1 MASLNKVFLIGNLG
15 KQPEKRYTPNGQAVT
30 TVSLATTFRWK
41 DKSGQFQER
50 TDWHNL
56 VIWGKQAESAKD
68 ILKKGD
74 QVFVEGRIQNRSYDN
89 RNGIKK
95 YVSEVVA
102 LRVMK
107 LGRKRP
113 HRLRSQLKR
122 KQRQAKAR
130 MKTFLFNGFENQ
142 IHL

>member
-1 MASLNKVFLIGNLG
+1 MASLNKVYLIGNLG
-15 KQPEKRYTPNGQAVT
+15 KDPEKRYTPSGQAVT

-41 DKSGQFQER
+41 DKSGQFQEK

-74 QVFVEGRIQNRSYDN
+74 QVFVEGRIQNRSYDD
-89 RNGIKK
+89 RNGNKK

-102 LRVMK
+102 FRVMK
-107 LGRKRP
+107 LERKEAGP
-113 HRLRSQLKR
+113 VEEPVEEPVEKDAEVTEGTDEDLP
-122 KQRQAKAR
+122 
-130 MKTFLFNGFENQ
+130 F
-142 IHL
+142 

>member
-15 KQPEKRYTPNGQAVT
+15 KDPEKRYTPNGQAVT

-74 QVFVEGRIQNRSYDN
+74 QVFVEGRIQNRSYDD

-107 LGRKRP
+107 LGRKEAAP
-113 HRLRSQLKR
+113 VEETVEKEAEAGEGTDEDLP
-122 KQRQAKAR
+122 
-130 MKTFLFNGFENQ
+130 F
-142 IHL
+142 